1 MDTYKSAKYGEK
13 VDHAIQSTGVEMDL
27 TTQKKK
33 PRYDV
38 DTRFAMYGRP
48 LGKKYSPDL
57 GKPMVHHNA
66 GETEYNKPAKTKAA
80 RSKMADKPPKISL
93 RKAYQD

>member
-1 MDTYKSAKYGEK
+1 MDNYKSAKYGEK
-13 VDHAIQSTGVEMDL
+13 VDHAIRSTQS
-27 TTQKKK
+27 TQKKK

-38 DTRFAMYGRP
+38 DTRFAMYGGG
-48 LGKKYSPDL
+48 LIGKKYSPDL

>member
-13 VDHAIQSTGVEMDL
+13 VDHAIQSKYAVSTQS
-27 TTQKKK
+27 TQKKK

-38 DTRFAMYGRP
+38 DTRFAHIGN

-57 GKPMVHHNA
+57 GKPMVHYNA